1 MYKKLGKLRED
12 VLSILWESSDFETA
26 VYEALAMIGKQ
37 FAANSV
43 YLTEI
48 SDNKV
53 MNIYFWKPE
62 GSTGEPTQE
71 TERITQDFFDK
82 TTHLIGDKEILY
94 WCLDDTQGSITDAFR
109 ECGTRTVLLCPIRQ
123 DNSCAYLGV
132 SDSTSCRREWEN
144 DEIIRTGLL
153 TLSKVIGTF
162 LLKTR
167 YTKRSEKTRHN
178 LEESLHVSEQRT
190 DTANAL
196 LDGISAGVIIVN
208 LYPDGRANP
217 QYGNLG
223 LYRML
228 RIPRTA
234 EDAVVPDLNAA
245 RLEGEYFED
254 FFANIPEPDYSRVR
268 REYKDGFYKDHFTVK
283 KYRLLRGDGTYV
295 WVNADLNLRE
305 STSEYRTYY
314 ATYTDITEEHY
325 LQSGLEE
332 MLAKEQEI
340 TEKLEKANQAKTE
353 FLSHMS
359 HDIRTPMNAI
369 MGMTTLAKSYI
380 DNPVRVLDYLEK
392 IASSSKLLL
401 SIINEVLDMSK
412 MESGHIILAEENV
425 DLADLV
431 QGVVTMIQP
440 LIAGKHLK
448 FKARNNDVAHEKIV
462 SDMQRLQQLLINL
475 LSNAVKYT
483 PDGGEVLLEI
493 NETPSDR
500 VGYARYHFIVA
511 DTGIGISPEF
521 LSRIFEPFERAE
533 DERINPVQGTGL
545 GLSICK
551 TVTEMMGGQIFVE
564 SEWGKGSRFTATL
577 YLRIEEEP
585 IDDSELAGLSV
596 LVVDDD
602 EIVCSNTCRRL
613 TDLGMTAEWVM
624 DGNAA
629 VDKVFKAHQSGRDY
643 FAVIMDLRMP
653 GMDGMQ
659 ATRLIREKAGFDLPV
674 IIISAYDLSEQMDH
688 AQEAGVNGF
697 ITKPLFRS
705 HLVYKLKQFLR
716 GEREGSP
723 TVKAQQ
729 ECIYCGRRL
738 LLVEDNELNREIA
751 VELLAATGAEIETAE
766 NGKIAVEKVKSS
778 PPDYYRL
785 IFMDVRMPVM
795 DGCTAAAAIR
805 NLERN
810 DTKTLPIVAMTAN
823 AFTDDRQ
830 RTKEAGMNDH
840 LEKPIDIERL
850 HQVLHRYLI

>member
-12 VLSILWESSDFETA
+12 VLGILWESSDFEA
-26 VYEALAMIGKQ
+26 AIYEALAMIGKQ
-37 FAANSV
+37 FAADSV

-48 SDNKV
+48 SDYKV

-62 GSTGEPTQE
+62 GAAGEQ
-71 TERITQDFFDK
+71 TELIKRVTQDFFDK
-82 TTHLIGDKEILY
+82 TRQLIGDKEVLY
-94 WCLDDTQGSITDAFR
+94 WCLDHTQASITEVFK
-109 ECGTRTVLLCPIRQ
+109 ECSVRAVLLCPIRQ
-123 DNSCAYLGV
+123 GNNCAYLGV
-132 SDSTSCRREWEN
+132 SDSTSCRKDWEN
-144 DEIIRTGLL
+144 NEIIRTGLL
-153 TLSKVIGTF
+153 TLSKVVGTF
-162 LLKTR
+162 LLKMR
-167 YTKRSEKTRHN
+167 YTRQSEQTQHN
-178 LEESLHVSEQRT
+178 LEESLHASKQRT

-228 RIPRTA
+228 RILRTA
-234 EDAVVPDLNAA
+234 KDAVVPDPDAA
-245 RLEGEYFED
+245 PLEEEYFED
-254 FFANIPEPDYSRVR
+254 FYANIPEPDYSRVR
-268 REYKDGFYKDHFTVK
+268 REFKDGFSKDHFTVK

-295 WVNADLNLRE
+295 WVNADLNLRD
-305 STSEYRTYY
+305 STPEYRTYY
-314 ATYTDITEEHY
+314 ATYTDISEE
-325 LQSGLEE
+325 
-332 MLAKEQEI
+332 KEI

-369 MGMTTLAKSYI
+369 MGMTTLAKSSI
-380 DNPVRVLDYLEK
+380 DNPARVLDYLEK

-412 MESGHIILAEENV
+412 MESGHLILAEENV
-425 DLADLV
+425 NLGDLV

-440 LIAGKHLK
+440 LVTAKQLK

-483 PDGGEVLLEI
+483 PDGGEVMLEI
-493 NETPSDR
+493 NETSSDR
-500 VGYARYHFIVA
+500 AGYARYHFIVS
-511 DTGIGISPEF
+511 DTGIGISPENF
-521 LSRIFEPFERAE
+521 SRIFEPFERVE
-533 DERINPVQGTGL
+533 DERIKSVQGTGL

-551 TVTEMMGGQIFVE
+551 TVTEMMGGQIEVA

-585 IDDSELAGLSV
+585 IDDSELAGLPV

-602 EIVCSNTCRRL
+602 EIVCSDICKQL
-613 TDLGMTAEWVM
+613 TDVGMTAEWVM
-624 DGNAA
+624 DGYTA
-629 VDKVFKAHQSGRDY
+629 VDKVLQAHQSGRDY

-659 ATRLIREKAGFDLPV
+659 ATHLIREKMGYELPV
-674 IIISAYDLSEQMDH
+674 FIISAYDTSEQMDH
-688 AQEAGVNGF
+688 AQEVGINGF

-716 GEREGSP
+716 GEKPGPP
-723 TVKAQQ
+723 TIKVQQ
-729 ECIYCGRRL
+729 ECFYCGRRL
-738 LLVEDNELNREIA
+738 LLAEDNELNREIA
-751 VELLAATGAEIETAE
+751 VELLAATGAEVETAE
-766 NGKIAVEKVKSS
+766 NGKIAVEKVQSS
-778 PPDYYRL
+778 PPDYYQL
-785 IFMDVRMPVM
+785 IFMDVQMPVM

-823 AFTDDRQ
+823 AFADDRQ
-830 RTKEAGMNDH
+830 RTKEAGMNGH

>member
-12 VLSILWESSDFETA
+12 VLGILWKSPDFEAA
-26 VYEALAMIGKQ
+26 VYEALAMIGEQ
-37 FAANSV
+37 FAADSV

-62 GSTGEPTQE
+62 GDGEPTEQ
-71 TERITQDFFDK
+71 TRRVTQDFFDK
-82 TTHLIGDKEILY
+82 TKHLIAGKEILY
-94 WCLDDTQGSITDAFR
+94 WCLDDTQGSITEAFR

-132 SDSTSCRREWEN
+132 SDSASCRKDWEE
-144 DEIIRTGLL
+144 DEVIRTGLL

-167 YTKRSEKTRHN
+167 YTKRSEQTRHN
-178 LEESLHVSEQRT
+178 LEESLHASKQRT

-234 EDAVVPDLNAA
+234 EDAVVPDLDAA
-245 RLEGEYFED
+245 PLEGEYFED

-268 REYKDGFYKDHFTVK
+268 REFKAGFSRDHFTVK

-295 WVNADLNLRE
+295 WVSADLNLRD
-305 STSEYRTYY
+305 STPEYRTYY
-314 ATYTDITEEHY
+314 ATYTDMSEEHY

-332 MLAKEQEI
+332 MLAREQEI
-340 TEKLEKANQAKTE
+340 TGKLEKANQAKAE

-380 DNPVRVLDYLEK
+380 NNPVRVLDYLEK
-392 IASSSKLLL
+392 IESSSALLL

-412 MESGHIILAEENV
+412 MESGHIVLAEESV

-440 LIAGKHLK
+440 LVTAKQLK

-483 PDGGEVLLEI
+483 PDGGEVRLEI

-500 VGYARYHFIVA
+500 AGYARYQFIVA
-511 DTGIGISPEF
+511 DTGIGIAPEF
-521 LSRIFEPFERAE
+521 LSRIFEPFERVE
-533 DERINPVQGTGL
+533 DERIKPVQGTGL

-551 TVTEMMGGQIFVE
+551 TVTERMGGQIEAE

-585 IDDSELAGLSV
+585 IDDSE
-596 LVVDDD
+596 
-602 EIVCSNTCRRL
+602 
-613 TDLGMTAEWVM
+613 
-624 DGNAA
+624 
-629 VDKVFKAHQSGRDY
+629 
-643 FAVIMDLRMP
+643 
-653 GMDGMQ
+653 
-659 ATRLIREKAGFDLPV
+659 
-674 IIISAYDLSEQMDH
+674 QMDH
-688 AQEAGVNGF
+688 AQEAGINGF
-697 ITKPLFRS
+697 FTKPLFRS

-716 GEREGSP
+716 GERQASP

-729 ECIYCGRRL
+729 ERLYCGQRL
-738 LLVEDNELNREIA
+738 LVVEDNELNREIA
-751 VELLAATGAEIETAE
+751 VELLAASGAKVETAE
-766 NGKIAVEKVKSS
+766 NGKIAVEMVQTS
-778 PPDYYRL
+778 PPDYYQL
-785 IFMDVRMPVM
+785 IFMDVQMPVM

-823 AFTDDRQ
+823 AFADDRQ

-850 HQVLHRYLI
+850 HQVLHHYLIVSVQNP